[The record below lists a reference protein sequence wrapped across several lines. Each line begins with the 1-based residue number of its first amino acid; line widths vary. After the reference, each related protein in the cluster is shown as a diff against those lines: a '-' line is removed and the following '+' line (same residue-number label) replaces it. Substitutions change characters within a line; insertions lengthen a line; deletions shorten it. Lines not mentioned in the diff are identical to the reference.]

1 MQKFLIRDNVKSL
14 SYWTSCVD
22 LTTISYEELINLV
35 SSSRLK
41 GPSEIICCFTD
52 HNPFLALHSCRLKSL
67 SPFFLRKDM
76 TQEFPVEKRF
86 KKDLESSLSTND
98 ETSRPQ
104 RAGELHRQLQ
114 NRHVA
119 MISIGGAIGTG
130 LFVGTATALSH
141 GGALGLVLGYT
152 LMGFL
157 GWMLMCSL
165 GEMIAHLPIVGGHLA
180 LAERF
185 FSSSLSFALGWS
197 YWYMWSII
205 CPTELSASALLM
217 TYWSSKVNLAVY
229 IAVFWVFVGAINL
242 GGVRVYGE
250 MEFWFSSIKVIAVV
264 IVLILGIILDLG
276 GVTGD
281 RIGFRYWKN
290 PGPLPQYD
298 GVPGALGR
306 FCAVFSVLITASFSY
321 IGVELPAI
329 AAAEAKN
336 PKRNLPKAIKR
347 VAGRVLGFYVA
358 GTFIVSLL
366 VPANEPRLSL
376 KTETGAKSPFV
387 IAMQN
392 AGIKG
397 LPSVLNASLVTFT
410 LSAASSNIY
419 ISSRCLYG
427 LSVAGNA
434 PRILSKTTRNGLP
447 IYSYFVAMALA
458 TLGFVAASKGKS
470 GAAFGYFS
478 NMTSVAGLLNWW
490 GIFLTYIRFYNGA
503 QAQGFDRSKLP
514 YQSPFG
520 GVGAWFGVAACSI
533 IIIFNG
539 FEVFLPGQWK
549 LEKFLTCYLPI
560 PSFALMFL
568 AHKWWTGARMVDE
581 QAMDFVTGSQDAVE
595 EEEIPPTSIIGKIWS
610 ILM

>member
-1 MQKFLIRDNVKSL
+1 MF
-14 SYWTSCVD
+14 
-22 LTTISYEELINLV
+22 
-35 SSSRLK
+35 SS
-41 GPSEIICCFTD
+41 
-52 HNPFLALHSCRLKSL
+52 
-67 SPFFLRKDM
+67 FFLMRDSSQSLDRQKNSA
-76 TQEFPVEKRF
+76 
-86 KKDLESSLSTND
+86 KDLESPYHFDYDSSDLP
-98 ETSRPQ
+98 RV
-104 RAGELHRQLQ
+104 GELQRQLQ

-130 LFVGTATALSH
+130 LFVGTASALSH
-141 GGALGLVLGYT
+141 GGALGLVIGYT
-152 LMGFL
+152 FMGFVA
-157 GWMLMCSL
+157 WMLMCSL

-180 LAERF
+180 LANRF

-197 YWYMWSII
+197 YWYLWSIV

-217 TYWSSKVNLAVY
+217 TYWDLKVALAVY
-229 IAVFWVFVGAINL
+229 IGIFLVFVGAVNL

-250 MEFWFSSIKVIAVV
+250 MEFWFSSLKVLAVM
-264 IVLILGIILDLG
+264 IVLVLGIILDLG

-290 PGPLPQYD
+290 PGPLVQYD

-306 FCAVFSVLITASFSY
+306 FCAVFSVLITAAFSY

-427 LSVAGNA
+427 LSVAGKA
-434 PRILSKTTRNGLP
+434 PRFLTKTTRNGLP
-447 IYSYFVAMALA
+447 IYCYLVAMAIA
-458 TLGFVAASKGKS
+458 TLGFVAASKGKA
-470 GAAFGYFS
+470 GAVFGYFA
-478 NMTSVAGLLNWW
+478 NMTSVTGLLNWW
-490 GIFLTYIRFYNGA
+490 GIFLIYIRFYKGT
-503 QAQGFDRSKLP
+503 QAQGFDRAKLP
-514 YQSPFG
+514 YRSPFG
-520 GVGAWFGVAACSI
+520 GAGAWFGLVTCSI

-539 FEVFLPGQWK
+539 FEVFLPGQWR

-560 PSFALMFL
+560 AVFAILFF
-568 AHKWWTGARMVDE
+568 AHRWWTGARMIDE
-581 QAMDFVTGSQDAVE
+581 QAMDFFTGSQDAVE
-595 EEEIPPTSIIGKIWS
+595 EEEIPPKTLIVFAGKGSNMWQKIKTPQLVVEKAFANIQVQLVRKS
-610 ILM
+610 